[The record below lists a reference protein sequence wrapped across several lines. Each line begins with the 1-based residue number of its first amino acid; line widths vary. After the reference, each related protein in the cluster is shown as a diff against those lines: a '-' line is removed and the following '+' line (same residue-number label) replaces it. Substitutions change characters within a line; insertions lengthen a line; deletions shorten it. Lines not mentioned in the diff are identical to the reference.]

1 LDFRLL
7 NGKCYVRKGLGH
19 TLAILSPPAI
29 VTGTTLKESERSFS
43 FLGILES
50 WFMKFVLSPDFL
62 DDIKDE
68 EKQKWFNEKG
78 EHVKDTVQKDFV
90 ELIGKPI
97 ADMIE

>member
-1 LDFRLL
+1 
-7 NGKCYVRKGLGH
+7 
-19 TLAILSPPAI
+19 
-29 VTGTTLKESERSFS
+29 
-43 FLGILES
+43 
-50 WFMKFVLSPDFL
+50 MKFVLSPDFL
-62 DDIKDE
+62 DGIKDE